1 MRIAYLSA
9 SSGLGGAERC
19 LVDLMAIVRQF
30 ESSWRLHVI
39 VPSDG
44 PLAGAARSHG
54 VDVTVLPLP
63 APLARLGDA
72 RATLGW
78 PLARHLILSAL
89 TAPSYART
97 LTRCLADIRPDLVH
111 SNSIKT
117 HVLGVAAAPRGVPVL
132 WHLHDFIGAR
142 PVSRRVLRFLR
153 RRCAVALANSS
164 AVAADA
170 ERVFD
175 GGLPVYC
182 IPNGIDLDEFS
193 PAGAALDLDAL
204 CGLPPARPEVVRIGL
219 IATMAFWKGHD
230 VFVRALRSLARHAT
244 FRAYVIGGPVYQ
256 TAGSQVSVDE
266 VRRTVAECGLER
278 QVGLAGFVDRPA
290 AAMRALDVVVHAS
303 TRPEPFGLVIAE
315 AMGCGRAV
323 IASRRS
329 GVAEFVR
336 DGEDAILCES
346 NAADLT
352 RALRAAVGE
361 RGLRSRLGA
370 HARVTA
376 LKYFDRE
383 RMGGDA
389 ISVYRDVA
397 RTEASA

>member
-1 MRIAYLSA
+1 MRLAYLSA
-9 SSGLGGAERC
+9 SDGLGGAERC
-19 LVDLMAIVRQF
+19 LVDLLAVVRQF
-30 ESSWRLHVI
+30 EPSWHLHVI
-39 VPSDG
+39 VPSEG
-44 PLAGAARSHG
+44 PLAGAARRRG
-54 VDVTVLPLP
+54 VGVTVVPLP
-63 APLARLGDA
+63 GPLARLGDA

-78 PLARHLILSAL
+78 PLARRLMLSAL
-89 TAPSYART
+89 TAPSYARS

-117 HVLGVAAAPRGVPVL
+117 HVLGVTAAPRGVPVL

-142 PVSRRVLRFLR
+142 PVSSRLLRLLS
-153 RRCAVALANSS
+153 RRCAAAVANSS

-170 ERVFD
+170 EHVFG
-175 GGLPVYC
+175 GGLPVHC
-182 IPNGIDLDEFS
+182 VSNGIDLDEFA
-193 PAGAALDLDAL
+193 PAGASLDLDAV
-204 CGLPPARPEVVRIGL
+204 CGLPPMGSEVVRIGL

-230 VFVRALRSLARHAT
+230 VFLRALRSLARQTT
-244 FRAYVIGGPVYQ
+244 FRAYVIGGPVYH
-256 TAGSQVSVDE
+256 TAGSQVLLDD
-266 VRRTVAECGLER
+266 VRRMVAELGLER
-278 QVGLAGFVDRPA
+278 QVGFTGFVDRPA
-290 AAMRALDVVVHAS
+290 AAMRTLDVVVHAS

-346 NAADLT
+346 NVEDLT
-352 RALRAAVGE
+352 RALRAVVGD
-361 RGLRSRLGA
+361 RGLRARLGA

-383 RMGGDA
+383 RMGSDA

-397 RTEASA
+397 GMTR

>member
-1 MRIAYLSA
+1 MRLAYLSA
-9 SSGLGGAERC
+9 SSGFGGAERC
-19 LVDLMAIVRQF
+19 LGDLLAVVRQF
-30 ESSWRLHVI
+30 EPSWRLHLI
-39 VPSDG
+39 VPSEG
-44 PLAGAARSHG
+44 PLAGTARSHG
-54 VDVTVLPLP
+54 VAVTVLALP

-72 RATLGW
+72 RATIGW
-78 PLARHLILSAL
+78 PLARRLMVSAL
-89 TAPSYART
+89 TVTPYVRA

-142 PVSRRVLRFLR
+142 PVSSRLLRLLG
-153 RRCAVALANSS
+153 RRCTAALANSS

-175 GGLPVYC
+175 GGIPVYC
-182 IPNGIDLDEFS
+182 VPNGIDLDEFS
-193 PAGAALDLDAL
+193 PAGASLDLDAV
-204 CGLPPARPEVVRIGL
+204 CGLPPAGPEVVRIGL

-230 VFVRALRSLARHAT
+230 IFVHALRSLARHAT
-244 FRAYVIGGPVYQ
+244 FRAYVIGAPVYH
-256 TAGSQVSVDE
+256 TAGSQVSLDD
-266 VRRTVAECGLER
+266 VRGTVAECGLNR
-278 QVGLAGFVDRPA
+278 HVGLAGFVERPA

-346 NAADLT
+346 NVADLT
-352 RALRAAVGE
+352 RALRTAVGD
-361 RGLRSRLGA
+361 RSLRAQLGA

-389 ISVYRDVA
+389 ISVYRDLA
-397 RTEASA
+397 GMTR

>member
-1 MRIAYLSA
+1 MRLAYLSA
-9 SSGLGGAERC
+9 SGGFGGAERC
-19 LVDLMAIVRQF
+19 LVDLLAGIRQF
-30 ESSWRLHVI
+30 EPAWGLHVI
-39 VPSDG
+39 VPSEG
-44 PLAGAARSHG
+44 PLAGAARRRG
-54 VDVTVLPLP
+54 VGVTVVPLP
-63 APLARLGDA
+63 GPLARLGDA

-78 PLARHLILSAL
+78 PLARGLMLSAL
-89 TAPSYART
+89 TVTPYARA

-117 HVLGVAAAPRGVPVL
+117 HVLGVMAAPRGVPVL

-142 PVSRRVLRFLR
+142 PVSSRLLRLLG
-153 RRCAVALANSS
+153 RRCAAALANSS

-175 GGLPVYC
+175 GGLPVHC
-182 IPNGIDLDEFS
+182 VPNGIDLDEFA
-193 PAGAALDLDAL
+193 PAGPSLDLDAV
-204 CGLPPARPEVVRIGL
+204 CGLPPIGPGVVRIGL

-230 VFVRALRSLARHAT
+230 VFLRALRSLARQAT
-244 FRAYVIGGPVYQ
+244 FRAYVIGGPVYH
-256 TAGSQVSVDE
+256 TAGSQVSLDD
-266 VRRTVAECGLER
+266 VRRTVAELGLER
-278 QVGLAGFVDRPA
+278 QVGFTGFVDRPA

-346 NAADLT
+346 NVEDLT
-352 RALRAAVGE
+352 RALRMAVGD
-361 RGLRSRLGA
+361 RGLRARLGA

-383 RMGGDA
+383 RMGSDA

-397 RTEASA
+397 GIAR

>member
-1 MRIAYLSA
+1 MRLAYLSA
-9 SSGLGGAERC
+9 SGEFGGAERC
-19 LVDLMAIVRQF
+19 LVDLLAVIRQF
-30 ESSWRLHVI
+30 EPSWRLHVI
-39 VPSDG
+39 VPSEG
-44 PLAGAARSHG
+44 PLAGAARTRG
-54 VDVTVLPLP
+54 VGVTVLPLP
-63 APLARLGDA
+63 APLVRLGDA
-72 RATLGW
+72 RATIGW
-78 PLARHLILSAL
+78 PQARRLMASVL
-89 TAPSYART
+89 TVAPYVRT
-97 LTRCLADIRPDLVH
+97 LSRCLADIRPDVVH

-117 HVLGVAAAPRGVPVL
+117 HVLGVTAAPRGVPVL

-142 PVSRRVLRFLR
+142 PVSSRLLRLLS
-153 RRCAVALANSS
+153 RRCSAALANSS

-182 IPNGIDLDEFS
+182 VPNGIDLDEFS
-193 PAGAALDLDAL
+193 PAGATLDLDAL
-204 CGLPPARPEVVRIGL
+204 CGLPPAGPEVVRIGL

-256 TAGSQVSVDE
+256 TAGSQISLNE

-336 DGEDAILCES
+336 DGEDAILCEA
-346 NAADLT
+346 NIADLT
-352 RALRAAVGE
+352 RALRTVVGE

-370 HARVTA
+370 YARVTA

-383 RMGGDA
+383 RMGTDA
-389 ISVYRDVA
+389 ISVYRRVA
-397 RTEASA
+397 RING